1 MTDAI
6 NITPEEL
13 LNELKLS
20 LHLPTLSEQIT
31 THRMIA
37 HSAAEGG
44 IQPDPEGV
52 QKAAN
57 QIRLTHNLLGATE
70 TYAWLEK
77 YGLSMDDL
85 EQLARREC
93 LKQQLVEHLFS
104 DKIEPYFVQHQL
116 DYLSAVLYEVIFED
130 EELAYE
136 QYYALQAGETTFSQV
151 ARQYIQDTEKRR
163 VGGYL
168 GVRRRSELHPEFR
181 AIVFAANPPQVLK
194 PVVIESGVHLILV
207 EELIQP
213 ELESQLEIE
222 IQQQLFNQW
231 ITQQK
236 ETKIKHIKDLELQA
250 KA

>member
-1 MTDAI
+1 MIDTI

-13 LNELKLS
+13 LNEVKLS
-20 LHLPTLSEQIT
+20 LQFPTLSEQIT
-31 THRMIA
+31 THKLIA
-37 HSAAEGG
+37 QAAAEVG
-44 IQPDPEGV
+44 IQPDPEDI

-57 QIRLTHNLLGATE
+57 QIRLTHNLLGASE

-104 DKIEPYFVQHQL
+104 DKIDPYFIQHQL

-136 QYYALQAGETTFSQV
+136 QYCALQAGETTFQQI
-151 ARQYIQDTEKRR
+151 AHHYIQDTEKRR

-168 GVRRRSELHPEFR
+168 GVRRRDELRPEISV
-181 AIVFAANPPQVLK
+181 IVFAANPPQVLK
-194 PVVIESGVHLILV
+194 PIVIENGVHLILV
-207 EELIQP
+207 EEVTQA
-213 ELESQLEIE
+213 ELNPQLELG
-222 IQQQLFNQW
+222 IQKELFEQW
-231 ITQQK
+231 LIFHRE
-236 ETKIKHIKDLELQA
+236 ETKI
-250 KA
+250 

>member
-1 MTDAI
+1 MTDTI

-13 LNELKLS
+13 LNEVKLS
-20 LHLPTLSEQIT
+20 LQFLTLSEQIT
-31 THRMIA
+31 THKLIA
-37 HSAAEGG
+37 QAAAEAG
-44 IQPDPEGV
+44 IQPDPEDV

-57 QIRLTHNLLGATE
+57 QIRLTHNLLGASE

-104 DKIEPYFVQHQL
+104 DKIDSYFVQHQL

-136 QYYALQAGETTFSQV
+136 QYYALQAGETTFQQV
-151 ARQYIQDTEKRR
+151 AYQYIQDTERR
-163 VGGYL
+163 RAGGYL
-168 GVRRRSELHPEFR
+168 GIRRRSELHPDFR

-194 PVVIESGVHLILV
+194 PAVIESGVYLILV
-207 EELIQP
+207 EEVIQP
-213 ELESQLEIE
+213 GLEQKLEEE
-222 IQQQLFNQW
+222 IRQQLFNGW
-231 ITQQK
+231 IMNKRDKNKTILRLN
-236 ETKIKHIKDLELQA
+236 T
-250 KA
+250 

>member
-1 MTDAI
+1 MTDTI

-13 LNELKLS
+13 LNEVKLS
-20 LHLPTLSEQIT
+20 LQFPTLSEQIT
-31 THRMIA
+31 TYKLIA
-37 HSAAEGG
+37 QTASEAG
-44 IQPDPEGV
+44 IQPDSEGV

-57 QIRLTHNLLGATE
+57 QIRLTHNLLGSSE

-77 YGLSMDDL
+77 YGLSLDDL

-93 LKQQLVEHLFS
+93 LKQQLAEYLFS

-116 DYLSAVLYEVIFED
+116 NYLSAVLYEVTFED

-136 QYYALQAGETTFSQV
+136 QYYALQAGETTFPQV
-151 ARQYIQDTEKRR
+151 AYQYIQDTEKRR

-168 GVRRRSELHPEFR
+168 GIRYRSELHPEFR
-181 AIVFAANPPQVLK
+181 AVVFAADPPQVLK

-213 ELESQLEIE
+213 ELESQLEAE
-222 IQQQLFNQW
+222 IKQQLFNQW
-231 ITQQK
+231 LTN
-236 ETKIKHIKDLELQA
+236 EKD
-250 KA
+250 KNKTF

>member
-13 LNELKLS
+13 LNEIKLS
-20 LHLPTLSEQIT
+20 LHLPILSEQIT
-31 THRMIA
+31 THRLIA
-37 HSAAEGG
+37 HAAAEAG

-104 DKIEPYFVQHQL
+104 DKIDPYFVQHQL

-136 QYYALQAGETTFSQV
+136 QYYALQAGETTFQQI
-151 ARQYIQDTEKRR
+151 AHQYIQDTEKRR

-168 GVRRRSELHPEFR
+168 GVRRRDELRPEISV
-181 AIVFAANPPQVLK
+181 IVFAANPPQVLK
-194 PVVIESGVHLILV
+194 PIVIESGVHLILV
-207 EELIQP
+207 EEVTQA
-213 ELESQLEIE
+213 ELNPQLKLGI
-222 IQQQLFNQW
+222 
-231 ITQQK
+231 QK
-236 ETKIKHIKDLELQA
+236 ELFEQWLIFHGEETKT
-250 KA
+250 